1 MLDLVGT
8 AFLVIRLKVDPK
20 LIQESVETVK
30 RSTFFQRLTPESVG
44 YSSMFS
50 VVCGLETLTSVTFGR
65 LSSNCEGSFV
75 YRLSLINNIA
85 REKVEK
91 RQQQRGRLIVVR
103 FEAVLFTQSL
113 WRSQSEHSTRRLQT
127 LKFTA

>member
-20 LIQESVETVK
+20 LIQESVDRV
-30 RSTFFQRLTPESVG
+30 SGYVFCRLQ
-44 YSSMFS
+44 
-50 VVCGLETLTSVTFGR
+50 LETLTSVTFGR

-91 RQQQRGRLIVVR
+91 GDDVEFGV
-103 FEAVLFTQSL
+103 AAAP
-113 WRSQSEHSTRRLQT
+113 WP
-127 LKFTA
+127 A